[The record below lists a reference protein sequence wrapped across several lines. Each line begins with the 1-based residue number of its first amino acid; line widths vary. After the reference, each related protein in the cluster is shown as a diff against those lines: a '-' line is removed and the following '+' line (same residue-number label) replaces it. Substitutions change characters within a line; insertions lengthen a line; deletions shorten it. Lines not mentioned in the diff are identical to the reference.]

1 MMKSNQR
8 KRYVTYWTI
17 KIRIISDVS
26 SITMHVRGQWN
37 YIFLVMKKE
46 KRKNPVTY
54 YVKSTKNI
62 IKKWRL
68 LQTNVYRICHQQPCT
83 ERTIT
88 GYYSS
93 IREMIADGKLD
104 PHKGMKGNKK
114 WAKLMHKM
122 RVIAQWQ
129 WWKQKLQR

>member
-26 SITMHVRGQWN
+26 SITMQVRGQWN
-37 YIFLVMKKE
+37 YIFLVMIK

-83 ERTIT
+83 ARMIT
-88 GYYSS
+88 GHYSS

-129 WWKQKLQR
+129 WCKQELQR